1 MQKTTFAGV
10 ISAFGAE
17 ARAKLDNPAISGA
30 PEDQLRAPLEG
41 LFHELAAL
49 GTLAPGGLSLVG
61 ETTLS
66 HLQTRPDYAV
76 SVNNALVGFIEVKAP
91 GKGCDPR
98 KFSDP
103 HDKGQW
109 GKLKSLP
116 NLVYTDG
123 NGFSLWRNGEL
134 AAKIVLLDGDI
145 ETSGA
150 KLKAPETLRALVAD
164 FLNWAPQP
172 PTSAKALAQTSAR
185 LCRLLREEVLEEMEG
200 DVSAV
205 RRAQGGDAVGSRGIG
220 FHVAVRGLCAGA
232 GQDDAD
238 RQCGRAARRARH
250 ALVAHRR
257 TLRLAGG
264 GEAGFVAGAA
274 HRRRRTSARR
284 GHDYISLFVDM
295 ARRKV
300 VYVADGKDAATV
312 KEFADFLEA
321 HGGRRE
327 AVTDASIDMGAAF
340 EAGIK
345 ENFPNAEITFD
356 KFHVIKLANEAVDQV
371 RREEARNNFQIKGR
385 RYIFL
390 KNVDRL
396 TQEEKEALSRLEA
409 QNLDTIQAMQ
419 IRMNLQQLFTM
430 SVKSARRFLDRW
442 NAWVQV
448 CDLAPMKKLAK
459 TITAKSEGILRS
471 IATGLS
477 NGVLEA
483 INGNVQAAKRKA
495 KGYRTKRNLKAI
507 VYLIAG
513 DVLANS
519 PI

>member
-1 MQKTTFAGV
+1 
-10 ISAFGAE
+10 
-17 ARAKLDNPAISGA
+17 
-30 PEDQLRAPLEG
+30 
-41 LFHELAAL
+41 
-49 GTLAPGGLSLVG
+49 
-61 ETTLS
+61 
-66 HLQTRPDYAV
+66 
-76 SVNNALVGFIEVKAP
+76 
-91 GKGCDPR
+91 
-98 KFSDP
+98 
-103 HDKGQW
+103 
-109 GKLKSLP
+109 
-116 NLVYTDG
+116 
-123 NGFSLWRNGEL
+123 
-134 AAKIVLLDGDI
+134 
-145 ETSGA
+145 
-150 KLKAPETLRALVAD
+150 
-164 FLNWAPQP
+164 
-172 PTSAKALAQTSAR
+172 
-185 LCRLLREEVLEEMEG
+185 
-200 DVSAV
+200 
-205 RRAQGGDAVGSRGIG
+205 
-220 FHVAVRGLCAGA
+220 
-232 GQDDAD
+232 
-238 RQCGRAARRARH
+238 
-250 ALVAHRR
+250 
-257 TLRLAGG
+257 
-264 GEAGFVAGAA
+264 
-274 HRRRRTSARR
+274 
-284 GHDYISLFVDM
+284 M

-340 EAGIK
+340 EVGIK

-371 RREEARNNFQIKGR
+371 RREEAGTTSRSRAGLHLPEER
-385 RYIFL
+385 RS
-390 KNVDRL
+390 V
-396 TQEEKEALSRLEA
+396 TQEEREALSRLEA

-513 DVLANS
+513 DVLASS

>member
-1 MQKTTFAGV
+1 MV
-10 ISAFGAE
+10 
-17 ARAKLDNPAISGA
+17 
-30 PEDQLRAPLEG
+30 
-41 LFHELAAL
+41 
-49 GTLAPGGLSLVG
+49 
-61 ETTLS
+61 
-66 HLQTRPDYAV
+66 TR
-76 SVNNALVGFIEVKAP
+76 SEF
-91 GKGCDPR
+91 
-98 KFSDP
+98 
-103 HDKGQW
+103 
-109 GKLKSLP
+109 
-116 NLVYTDG
+116 
-123 NGFSLWRNGEL
+123 
-134 AAKIVLLDGDI
+134 
-145 ETSGA
+145 
-150 KLKAPETLRALVAD
+150 
-164 FLNWAPQP
+164 
-172 PTSAKALAQTSAR
+172 
-185 LCRLLREEVLEEMEG
+185 
-200 DVSAV
+200 
-205 RRAQGGDAVGSRGIG
+205 DAVDGRLDLYVDFRRGSW
-220 FHVAVRGLCAGA
+220 FACA
-232 GQDDAD
+232 
-238 RQCGRAARRARH
+238 QCGRDGCAVHDTKEETWRHLDFFQHRTLLHARAPRVTCPECGVRKVATPWARAGSGFTLLFEAFMLTLAKAMPIANAARLLGEHDTRLWRIVEHYVWRAVEK
-250 ALVAHRR
+250 LDLSEVRR
-257 TLRLAGG
+257 I
-264 GEAGFVAGAA
+264 AA
-274 HRRRRTSARR
+274 DETSARR

-345 ENFPNAEITFD
+345 ENFANAEITFD
-356 KFHVIKLANEAVDQV
+356 KFHVVKLANEAVDQV

-430 SVKSARRFLDRW
+430 DAKTAPRFLARW
-442 NAWVQV
+442 NTWVQV
-448 CDLAPMKKLAK
+448 CDLAPMKRLAK
-459 TITAKSEGILRS
+459 TVMAKSDGILRS

-513 DVLANS
+513 DVLAHS
-519 PI
+519 PN

>member
-1 MQKTTFAGV
+1 M
-10 ISAFGAE
+10 E
-17 ARAKLDNPAISGA
+17 KLD
-30 PEDQLRAPLEG
+30 
-41 LFHELAAL
+41 
-49 GTLAPGGLSLVG
+49 LSLV
-61 ETTLS
+61 
-66 HLQTRPDYAV
+66 RR
-76 SVNNALVGFIEVKAP
+76 I
-91 GKGCDPR
+91 
-98 KFSDP
+98 
-103 HDKGQW
+103 
-109 GKLKSLP
+109 
-116 NLVYTDG
+116 
-123 NGFSLWRNGEL
+123 
-134 AAKIVLLDGDI
+134 AAD
-145 ETSGA
+145 E
-150 KLKAPETLRALVAD
+150 
-164 FLNWAPQP
+164 
-172 PTSAKALAQTSAR
+172 
-185 LCRLLREEVLEEMEG
+185 
-200 DVSAV
+200 
-205 RRAQGGDAVGSRGIG
+205 
-220 FHVAVRGLCAGA
+220 
-232 GQDDAD
+232 
-238 RQCGRAARRARH
+238 
-250 ALVAHRR
+250 
-257 TLRLAGG
+257 
-264 GEAGFVAGAA
+264 
-274 HRRRRTSARR
+274 TSARR
-284 GHDYISLFVDM
+284 GHDTISLFVDM

-390 KNVDRL
+390 KNVDHL
-396 TQEEKEALSRLEA
+396 TQEEKEALSRLET

-430 SVKSARRFLDRW
+430 NQIGPAFPRSLERR
-442 NAWVQV
+442 VQV

-471 IATGLS
+471 IATGPS

-513 DVLANS
+513 DALANS